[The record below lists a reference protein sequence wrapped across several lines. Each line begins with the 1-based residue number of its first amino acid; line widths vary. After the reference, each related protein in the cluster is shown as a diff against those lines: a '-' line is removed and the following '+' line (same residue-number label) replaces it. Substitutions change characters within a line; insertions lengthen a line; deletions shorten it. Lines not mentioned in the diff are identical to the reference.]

1 MESKPLCTNYL
12 DVTVLVTCMAYI
24 LELVRTILVVFFTV
38 KPVGLSGGSPST
50 LSGVMGGVSAI
61 KSLGFYNIS
70 FISRVVNGI
79 FSCAILK
86 NKNIGEIDI
95 ISNGSPDT

>member
-1 MESKPLCTNYL
+1 
-12 DVTVLVTCMAYI
+12 MAYI

-86 NKNIGEIDI
+86 QNKNIREIDI
-95 ISNGSPDT
+95 ISNRSPDT